1 MSLRSTIFKKGY
13 IKDSKVL
20 SRKVRAQD
28 ATLGCLWSS
37 KDREKVMHTQREL
50 SEGEADDSRTEREEG
65 EDTGR
70 SEATMLVTTIIIA
83 LPGPSPELG
92 Y

>member
-1 MSLRSTIFKKGY
+1 
-13 IKDSKVL
+13 
-20 SRKVRAQD
+20 
-28 ATLGCLWSS
+28 
-37 KDREKVMHTQREL
+37 MHTQREL